1 MGVCSPVFP
10 DFIFGHITLLDNLLL
25 QHHVLTWQL
34 PLWPASSSLSI
45 YTSSTEQ
52 TCIFPLTVMLMQFL
66 L

>member
-25 QHHVLTWQL
+25 QSPCAHLAVTSLACQF
-34 PLWPASSSLSI
+34 SLSI

-52 TCIFPLTVMLMQFL
+52 TCYFPANSYVDD
-66 L
+66 